1 MRKPT
6 SAKAAAPPTPSAQ
19 PRLELKDIGAFP
31 PNLTHRT
38 MYIYVAQQP
47 IEDIALPCVDI
58 ALHFKFRI
66 PTHC

>member
-19 PRLELKDIGAFP
+19 PRLELKDIGTFP

-38 MYIYVAQQP
+38 MYVYVAQQP
-47 IEDIALPCVDI
+47 IEDIAYISSFAFP
-58 ALHFKFRI
+58 
-66 PTHC
+66 PTASDAH